1 VKSKNVKSKMLDVKS
16 LVASYVLHL
25 TFYISQSKN
34 HVMKK
39 IVIAFTMLFFL
50 SANSIFSQNSDKK
63 GFALLEL
70 YTSEGC
76 SSCPPA
82 DELLG
87 RIQNEYRD
95 KNVYVLAYHVD
106 YWDKQG
112 WKDIF
117 SNTDFTKRQYDYAQ
131 FMGREPIYTPQVIIN
146 GKTDYIGSQET
157 SLRNGIKSALLK
169 PFSTGL
175 NLEANQNANALSVNY
190 NVEGTSKNS
199 RLWIAVVQKE
209 AKSNVKRG
217 ENAHRVLSHY
227 QIVRNLQSVD
237 LNKAKKGTASIHL
250 PKNYNAQDF
259 EIIGFVQDMNSG
271 AILGVKKV

>member
-1 VKSKNVKSKMLDVKS
+1 
-16 LVASYVLHL
+16 
-25 TFYISQSKN
+25 
-34 HVMKK
+34 MKK
-39 IVIAFTMLFFL
+39 IKIISAFAMLFFL
-50 SANSIFSQNSDKK
+50 TGNTIFSQSNQDKK

-87 RIQNEYRD
+87 KIQNELKD
-95 KNVYVLAYHVD
+95 KNVYVLSYHVD

-117 SNTDFTKRQYDYAQ
+117 SNADFTKRQYDYAKY
-131 FMGREPIYTPQVIIN
+131 MEKDPIYTPQVIIN
-146 GKTDYIGSQET
+146 GKIDYVGSQET
-157 SLRNGIKSALLK
+157 SLRNGIKSALSK
-169 PFSTGL
+169 PVSTNL
-175 NLEANQNANALSVNY
+175 SLEASQNANSLSVNY
-190 NVEGTSKNS
+190 NVESTSKNS
-199 RLWIAVVQKE
+199 RLLIAVVQKE

-237 LNKAKKGTASIHL
+237 LNKAKKGTALVHL
-250 PKNYNAQDF
+250 PKNYNIQDF
-259 EIIGFVQDMNSG
+259 EIIGFIQDMNSG
-271 AILGVKKV
+271 AILEVKRA

>member
-1 VKSKNVKSKMLDVKS
+1 
-16 LVASYVLHL
+16 
-25 TFYISQSKN
+25 
-34 HVMKK
+34 MKK
-39 IVIAFTMLFFL
+39 IKIISAFAMLFFL
-50 SANSIFSQNSDKK
+50 TGNTIFSQSNPDKK

-87 RIQNEYRD
+87 KIQNELKD
-95 KNVYVLAYHVD
+95 KNVYVLSYHVD

-117 SNTDFTKRQYDYAQ
+117 SNADYTKRQYDYAKY
-131 FMGREPIYTPQVIIN
+131 MGKDPIYTPQVIIN
-146 GKTDYIGSQET
+146 GKIDYIGSQET
-157 SLRNGIKSALLK
+157 SLRNGIKSALSK
-169 PFSTGL
+169 PASTNL
-175 NLEANQNANALSVNY
+175 SLEASQNANSLAVNY

-199 RLWIAVVQKE
+199 RLLIAVIQKE

-217 ENAHRVLSHY
+217 ENAHRILSHY
-227 QIVRNLQSVD
+227 QIVRNLQWVD
-237 LNKAKKGTASIHL
+237 LNKVKKGTASVHL

-271 AILGVKKV
+271 AILEVKRA

>member
-1 VKSKNVKSKMLDVKS
+1 
-16 LVASYVLHL
+16 
-25 TFYISQSKN
+25 
-34 HVMKK
+34 MKK
-39 IVIAFTMLFFL
+39 IKIISAFTMLFFL
-50 SANSIFSQNSDKK
+50 TGNTIFSQSNPDKK

-87 RIQNEYRD
+87 KIQNELKD
-95 KNVYVLAYHVD
+95 KNVYVLSYHVD

-117 SNTDFTKRQYDYAQ
+117 SNADYTKRQYDYAKY
-131 FMGREPIYTPQVIIN
+131 MGKDPIYTPQVIIN
-146 GKTDYIGSQET
+146 GKIDYIGSQET
-157 SLRNGIKSALLK
+157 SLRNGIKSALSK
-169 PFSTGL
+169 PASTNL
-175 NLEANQNANALSVNY
+175 SLEASQNANSLAVNY

-199 RLWIAVVQKE
+199 RLLIAVVQKE

-217 ENAHRVLSHY
+217 ENAHRILSHY
-227 QIVRNLQSVD
+227 QIVRNLQWVD
-237 LNKAKKGTASIHL
+237 LNKVKKGTASVHL

-271 AILGVKKV
+271 AILEVKRA

>member
-1 VKSKNVKSKMLDVKS
+1 MKRIKIILIFS
-16 LVASYVLHL
+16 L
-25 TFYISQSKN
+25 
-34 HVMKK
+34 
-39 IVIAFTMLFFL
+39 FL
-50 SANSIFSQNSDKK
+50 LIGNSIFSQNNSK

-87 RIQNEYRD
+87 KIQNEYKD

-117 SNTDFTKRQYDYAQ
+117 SNADFTKRQYDYAQ
-131 FMGREPIYTPQVIIN
+131 FMGKEPIYTPQVIIN

-157 SLRNGIKSALLK
+157 SLRNGIKL
-169 PFSTGL
+169 
-175 NLEANQNANALSVNY
+175 ALSKPAAVDLSLETKQQNDKLSLNY
-190 NVEGTSKNS
+190 SINGTFKNS
-199 RLWIAVVQKE
+199 HLLIAVVQKS

-227 QIVRNLQSVD
+227 QIVQRLQTIDLKVAKGNL
-237 LNKAKKGTASIHL
+237 TITL
-250 PKNYNAQDF
+250 PKNFNTQDF
-259 EIIGFVQDMNSG
+259 EIIGFVQDIKSG
-271 AILGVKKV
+271 AILGVKRA

>member
-1 VKSKNVKSKMLDVKS
+1 
-16 LVASYVLHL
+16 
-25 TFYISQSKN
+25 
-34 HVMKK
+34 MKK
-39 IVIAFTMLFFL
+39 IKIISAFAMLFFL
-50 SANSIFSQNSDKK
+50 VGNTIFSQSNQDKK

-87 RIQNEYRD
+87 KIQNELKD
-95 KNVYVLAYHVD
+95 KNVYVLSYHVD

-117 SNTDFTKRQYDYAQ
+117 SNADFTKRQYDYAKY
-131 FMGREPIYTPQVIIN
+131 MEKDPIYTPQVIIN
-146 GKTDYIGSQET
+146 GKIDYVGSQET
-157 SLRNGIKSALLK
+157 SLRNGIKSALSK
-169 PFSTGL
+169 PVSTNL
-175 NLEANQNANALSVNY
+175 SLEASQNANSLSVNY

-199 RLWIAVVQKE
+199 RLLIAVVQKE

-237 LNKAKKGTASIHL
+237 LNKAKKGTALVHL
-250 PKNYNAQDF
+250 PKNYNAHDF

-271 AILGVKKV
+271 AILEVKRA

>member
-1 VKSKNVKSKMLDVKS
+1 
-16 LVASYVLHL
+16 
-25 TFYISQSKN
+25 
-34 HVMKK
+34 MKK
-39 IVIAFTMLFFL
+39 IKLLSSFLMLFL
-50 SANSIFSQNSDKK
+50 LVGNSVFSQNSDKK

-87 RIQNEYRD
+87 RIQNEYHD

-117 SNTDFTKRQYDYAQ
+117 SNPDFTKRQYDYAQ
-131 FMGREPIYTPQVIIN
+131 FIGKEPIYTPQVIIN

-157 SLRNGIKSALLK
+157 SLRNGIKSALSK
-169 PFSTGL
+169 PASASL
-175 NLEANQNANALSVNY
+175 NLDANQNESSISINY

-199 RLWIAVVQKE
+199 RLLIAVVQKE

-237 LNKAKKGTASIHL
+237 LNKIKKGTASIHL

-271 AILGVKKV
+271 AILGVKRA

>member
-1 VKSKNVKSKMLDVKS
+1 
-16 LVASYVLHL
+16 
-25 TFYISQSKN
+25 
-34 HVMKK
+34 MKK
-39 IVIAFTMLFFL
+39 IKLLSGFIMLFL
-50 SANSIFSQNSDKK
+50 LIGNSIFSQNNSK

-87 RIQNEYRD
+87 KIQNEYKD

-117 SNTDFTKRQYDYAQ
+117 SNADFTKRQYDYAQ
-131 FMGREPIYTPQVIIN
+131 FLGKEPIYTPQVIIN

-157 SLRNGIKSALLK
+157 SLRNGIKL
-169 PFSTGL
+169 
-175 NLEANQNANALSVNY
+175 ALSKPAAVDLSLETKQQNDKLSLNY
-190 NVEGTSKNS
+190 SINGTFKNS
-199 RLWIAVVQKE
+199 HLLIAVVQKS

-227 QIVRNLQSVD
+227 QIVQRLQTID
-237 LNKAKKGTASIHL
+237 LKVAKGNSTITL
-250 PKNYNAQDF
+250 PKNFNTQDF
-259 EIIGFVQDMNSG
+259 EIIGFVQDIKSG
-271 AILGVKKV
+271 AILGVKRA

>member
-1 VKSKNVKSKMLDVKS
+1 MR
-16 LVASYVLHL
+16 
-25 TFYISQSKN
+25 
-34 HVMKK
+34 K
-39 IVIAFTMLFFL
+39 IKILSGFVMLFL
-50 SANSIFSQNSDKK
+50 LIGNSVFSQNNSK

-117 SNTDFTKRQYDYAQ
+117 SNADFTKRQYDYAQ
-131 FMGREPIYTPQVIIN
+131 FLGKEPIYTPQVIIN

-157 SLRNGIKSALLK
+157 SLRNGIKSALSK
-169 PFSTGL
+169 PTLASL
-175 NLEANQNANALSVNY
+175 NLEASQNANSLSVNY

-199 RLWIAVVQKE
+199 RLLLAVVQKE

-217 ENAHRVLSHY
+217 ENANRVLTHY

-237 LNKAKKGTASIHL
+237 LNKIKKGTATISL

-271 AILGVKKV
+271 AILGVKRA

>member
-1 VKSKNVKSKMLDVKS
+1 
-16 LVASYVLHL
+16 
-25 TFYISQSKN
+25 
-34 HVMKK
+34 MKK
-39 IVIAFTMLFFL
+39 IKFLSGFVMLFL
-50 SANSIFSQNSDKK
+50 LIGNSVFSQNNSK

-87 RIQNEYRD
+87 RIQNEYKD

-117 SNTDFTKRQYDYAQ
+117 SNADFTKRQYDYAQ
-131 FMGREPIYTPQVIIN
+131 FMGKEPIYTPQVIIN

-157 SLRNGIKSALLK
+157 SLRNGIKSVLSK
-169 PFSTGL
+169 PAFASL
-175 NLEANQNANALSVNY
+175 NLEANQNENSISVNY

-199 RLWIAVVQKE
+199 RLLLAVVQKE
-209 AKSNVKRG
+209 AKSNVRRG
-217 ENAHRVLSHY
+217 ENANRVLSHY
-227 QIVRNLQSVD
+227 QIVRQLQTVN
-237 LNKAKKGTASIHL
+237 LNKGKKGTATISL
-250 PKNYNAQDF
+250 PKNYKALGF
-259 EIIGFVQDMNSG
+259 EVIGFVQDADSG
-271 AILGVKKV
+271 VILGVKRV

>member
-1 VKSKNVKSKMLDVKS
+1 MKRIKIILIFS
-16 LVASYVLHL
+16 L
-25 TFYISQSKN
+25 
-34 HVMKK
+34 
-39 IVIAFTMLFFL
+39 FL
-50 SANSIFSQNSDKK
+50 LIGNSIFSQNNSK

-87 RIQNEYRD
+87 KIQNEYKD

-117 SNTDFTKRQYDYAQ
+117 SNADFTKRQYDYAQ
-131 FMGREPIYTPQVIIN
+131 FMGKEPIYTPQVIIN

-157 SLRNGIKSALLK
+157 SLRNGIKL
-169 PFSTGL
+169 
-175 NLEANQNANALSVNY
+175 ALSKPAAVDLSLETKQQNDKLSLNY
-190 NVEGTSKNS
+190 SINGTFKNS
-199 RLWIAVVQKE
+199 HLLIAVVQKS

-227 QIVRNLQSVD
+227 QIVQRLQTID
-237 LNKAKKGTASIHL
+237 LKVAKGNSTITL
-250 PKNYNAQDF
+250 PKNFNTQDF
-259 EIIGFVQDMNSG
+259 EIIGFVQDIKSG
-271 AILGVKKV
+271 AILGVKRA

>member
-1 VKSKNVKSKMLDVKS
+1 
-16 LVASYVLHL
+16 
-25 TFYISQSKN
+25 
-34 HVMKK
+34 MKK
-39 IVIAFTMLFFL
+39 IKIISAFAMLFFL
-50 SANSIFSQNSDKK
+50 TGNTIFSQSNQDKK

-87 RIQNEYRD
+87 KIQNELKD
-95 KNVYVLAYHVD
+95 KNVYVLSYHVD

-117 SNTDFTKRQYDYAQ
+117 SNADFTKRQYDYAKY
-131 FMGREPIYTPQVIIN
+131 MEKDPIYTPQVIIN
-146 GKTDYIGSQET
+146 GKIDYVGSQET
-157 SLRNGIKSALLK
+157 SLRNGIKSALSK
-169 PFSTGL
+169 PVSTNL
-175 NLEANQNANALSVNY
+175 SLEASQNANSLSVNY
-190 NVEGTSKNS
+190 NVESTSKNS
-199 RLWIAVVQKE
+199 RLLIAVVQKE

-217 ENAHRVLSHY
+217 ENAQRVLSHY

-237 LNKAKKGTASIHL
+237 LNKAKKGTALVHL
-250 PKNYNAQDF
+250 PKNYNTQDF

-271 AILGVKKV
+271 AILEVKRA

>member
-1 VKSKNVKSKMLDVKS
+1 
-16 LVASYVLHL
+16 
-25 TFYISQSKN
+25 
-34 HVMKK
+34 MKK
-39 IVIAFTMLFFL
+39 IKIISAFAMLFFL
-50 SANSIFSQNSDKK
+50 VGNTIFSQSNQDKK

-87 RIQNEYRD
+87 KIQNELKD
-95 KNVYVLAYHVD
+95 KNIYVLSYHVD

-117 SNTDFTKRQYDYAQ
+117 SNADFTKRQYDYAKY
-131 FMGREPIYTPQVIIN
+131 MEKDPIYTPQVIIN
-146 GKTDYIGSQET
+146 GKIDYVGSQET
-157 SLRNGIKSALLK
+157 SLRNGIKSALSK
-169 PFSTGL
+169 PVSTNL
-175 NLEANQNANALSVNY
+175 SLEASQNANSLSVNY
-190 NVEGTSKNS
+190 NVESTSKNS
-199 RLWIAVVQKE
+199 RLLIAVVQKE

-237 LNKAKKGTASIHL
+237 LNKAKKGTALVHL
-250 PKNYNAQDF
+250 PKNYNAHDF

-271 AILGVKKV
+271 AILEVKRA

>member
-1 VKSKNVKSKMLDVKS
+1 MKNIKI
-16 LVASYVLHL
+16 
-25 TFYISQSKN
+25 IS
-34 HVMKK
+34 
-39 IVIAFTMLFFL
+39 AFAMLFFL
-50 SANSIFSQNSDKK
+50 IGNTIFSQSNQDKK

-87 RIQNEYRD
+87 KIQNELKD
-95 KNVYVLAYHVD
+95 KNVYVLSYHVD

-117 SNTDFTKRQYDYAQ
+117 SNADFTKRQYDYAKY
-131 FMGREPIYTPQVIIN
+131 MEKDPIYTPQVIIN
-146 GKTDYIGSQET
+146 GKIDYVGSQET
-157 SLRNGIKSALLK
+157 SLRNGIKSALSK
-169 PFSTGL
+169 PVSASL
-175 NLEANQNANALSVNY
+175 NLETNQNANSLAVNY
-190 NVEGTSKNS
+190 SVEGTSKNS
-199 RLWIAVVQKE
+199 RLLIAVVQKE
-209 AKSNVKRG
+209 AKSNVRRG

-237 LNKAKKGTASIHL
+237 LNKAKKGTASVHL

-259 EIIGFVQDMNSG
+259 EIIGFIQDMNSG
-271 AILGVKKV
+271 AILGVKRV

>member
-1 VKSKNVKSKMLDVKS
+1 
-16 LVASYVLHL
+16 
-25 TFYISQSKN
+25 
-34 HVMKK
+34 
-39 IVIAFTMLFFL
+39 MLFL
-50 SANSIFSQNSDKK
+50 LIGNSIFSQNNSK

-87 RIQNEYRD
+87 KIQNEYKD

-117 SNTDFTKRQYDYAQ
+117 SNADFTKRQYDYAQ
-131 FMGREPIYTPQVIIN
+131 FLGKEPIYTPQVIIN

-157 SLRNGIKSALLK
+157 SLRNGIKL
-169 PFSTGL
+169 
-175 NLEANQNANALSVNY
+175 ALSKPAAVDLSLETKQQNDKLSLNY
-190 NVEGTSKNS
+190 SINGTFKNS
-199 RLWIAVVQKE
+199 HLLIAVVQKS

-227 QIVRNLQSVD
+227 QIVQRLQTID
-237 LNKAKKGTASIHL
+237 LKVAKGNSTITL
-250 PKNYNAQDF
+250 PKNFNTQDF
-259 EIIGFVQDMNSG
+259 EIIGFVQDIKSG
-271 AILGVKKV
+271 AILGVKRA

>member
-1 VKSKNVKSKMLDVKS
+1 
-16 LVASYVLHL
+16 
-25 TFYISQSKN
+25 
-34 HVMKK
+34 MKK
-39 IVIAFTMLFFL
+39 IKLLSGFIMLFL
-50 SANSIFSQNSDKK
+50 LIGNSIFSQNNSK

-87 RIQNEYRD
+87 KIQNEYRD

-117 SNTDFTKRQYDYAQ
+117 SNADFTKRQYDYAQ
-131 FMGREPIYTPQVIIN
+131 FMGKEPIYTPQVIIN
-146 GKTDYIGSQET
+146 GKTDFIGSQET
-157 SLRNGIKSALLK
+157 SVRNGIKSALSK
-169 PFSTGL
+169 PALASL
-175 NLEANQNANALSVNY
+175 NLESSQNANSLSVNY

-199 RLWIAVVQKE
+199 RLLIAIVQKE

-217 ENAHRVLSHY
+217 ENANRVLSHY

-237 LNKAKKGTASIHL
+237 LNKTKKGTAAIHL

-271 AILGVKKV
+271 AILGVKRA

>member
-1 VKSKNVKSKMLDVKS
+1 
-16 LVASYVLHL
+16 
-25 TFYISQSKN
+25 
-34 HVMKK
+34 MKK
-39 IVIAFTMLFFL
+39 IKIISAFAMLFFL
-50 SANSIFSQNSDKK
+50 TGNTIFSQSNQDKK

-87 RIQNEYRD
+87 KIQNELKD
-95 KNVYVLAYHVD
+95 KNVYVLSYHVD

-117 SNTDFTKRQYDYAQ
+117 SNADFTKRQYDYAKY
-131 FMGREPIYTPQVIIN
+131 MEKDPIYTPQVIIN
-146 GKTDYIGSQET
+146 GKIDYIGSQET
-157 SLRNGIKSALLK
+157 SLRNGIKSALSK
-169 PFSTGL
+169 PAFTNLS
-175 NLEANQNANALSVNY
+175 LEATQNANAVAVNY

-199 RLWIAVVQKE
+199 RLLIAVVQKE

-237 LNKAKKGTASIHL
+237 LNKVKKGTASVHV

-271 AILGVKKV
+271 AILEVKRA

>member
-1 VKSKNVKSKMLDVKS
+1 
-16 LVASYVLHL
+16 
-25 TFYISQSKN
+25 
-34 HVMKK
+34 MKK
-39 IVIAFTMLFFL
+39 IKILSGFVMLFL
-50 SANSIFSQNSDKK
+50 LIGNSVFSQNNSK

-87 RIQNEYRD
+87 RIQNEYHD

-117 SNTDFTKRQYDYAQ
+117 SSADFTKRQYDYAQ
-131 FMGREPIYTPQVIIN
+131 FLGKEPIYTPQVIIN

-157 SLRNGIKSALLK
+157 SLRNGIKSAFSK
-169 PFSTGL
+169 PTLASL
-175 NLEANQNANALSVNY
+175 NLEASQNENSISVNY

-199 RLWIAVVQKE
+199 RLLLAVVQKE
-209 AKSNVKRG
+209 TKSNVKRG
-217 ENAHRVLSHY
+217 ENANRVLTHY

-237 LNKAKKGTASIHL
+237 LNKIKKGTATIHL

-271 AILGVKKV
+271 AILGVKRA